1 MKFRN
6 SCFAVL
12 VAGIFA
18 ATAAGAEPIKV
29 PFAKQVVM
37 IDGKISPT
45 EWQDAATTYAGDFAR
60 IYIKQTKEHV
70 WLTVEFLRSKTGT
83 LDLYISPGRGR
94 PVNLHASA
102 KLGQRIL
109 QNGAWPEEWT
119 WWNNDGW
126 VANVSRVDSWD
137 KRSFMPE
144 TVREFQIARSWFPNG
159 EFRIMV
165 EMMTPAEPNWQT
177 TAFPADAVNTD
188 PKRWAAFR
196 LD

>member
-6 SCFAVL
+6 SCFAAL

-29 PFAKQVVM
+29 PVAKQVVM

-45 EWQDAATTYAGDFAR
+45 EWQDAATISAGDFAR

-70 WLTVEFLRSKTGT
+70 WLAVEFLRSKTGT

-126 VANVSRVDSWD
+126 IANVSRVDSWD
-137 KRSFMPE
+137 ERTFMPE
-144 TVREFQIARSWFPNG
+144 TAREFQIARSWFPNG

-177 TAFPADAVNTD
+177 TAFPVDGINTD
-188 PKRWAAFR
+188 PKRWATFR